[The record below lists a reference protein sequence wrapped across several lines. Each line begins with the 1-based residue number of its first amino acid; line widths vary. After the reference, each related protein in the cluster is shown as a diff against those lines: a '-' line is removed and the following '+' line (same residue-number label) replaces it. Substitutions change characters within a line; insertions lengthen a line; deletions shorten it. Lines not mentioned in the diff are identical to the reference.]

1 MKPVTI
7 HAGMRLRA
15 HALALLGALAFL
27 LASTGAHGHA
37 NGTELDKPCAV
48 CAAQAQSRA
57 SCPDPELGPA
67 FETELSI
74 ALFHP
79 EPLSLSHW
87 TWDSAAAR
95 APPLT
100 A

>member
-1 MKPVTI
+1 
-7 HAGMRLRA
+7 MRLRA

-27 LASTGAHGHA
+27 LASTGGHGHA
-37 NGTELDKPCAV
+37 NGTGLDKPCAI

-57 SCPDPELGPA
+57 SCPDPEIGPA
-67 FETELSI
+67 FAPELSI
-74 ALFHP
+74 ELFHP
-79 EPLSLSHW
+79 ESPSLSHW
-87 TWDSAAAR
+87 SWDSAAAR